1 MKPSHSLAEIDAKR
15 VIADLRELARRTSG
29 DGGAQRVAWTETWHK
44 ARAFLGELLEEIGAS
59 SETDEAGN
67 LWAWLDGGEGS
78 DAIAVGSHTDSV
90 PDGGWLDGA
99 LGVMAAVG
107 ILRAHAQ
114 SSSSRKPLVLVDWAD
129 EEGSRFGY
137 SLFGS
142 SAFAGELDPD
152 AVAGLRDADGRSMHE
167 VLASNDVDIAR
178 APDCAARRDGLAAY
192 LELHIEQGPVL
203 EAEGVTIAAV
213 EGCQGIERKR
223 FSFTGQ
229 AAHAGTTPM
238 AMRKDAGLAAAAC
251 AMSVAELP
259 GKHGGVATTG
269 ELRLEP
275 GISTAVAGKAHL
287 ACDLRN
293 PDADALAA
301 MLADA
306 RAGAAKSAAAHG
318 CELAEV
324 HAFGIAPTTFD
335 PQLVAVATEVCEAK
349 TGTGFRI
356 TSGALHDA
364 ASVSRVMPA
373 AMMFCPS
380 RGGISHASDEDT
392 SEADLNTAIEAFGA
406 LVAKVLAT

>member
-1 MKPSHSLAEIDAKR
+1 MTGAAIDAGR
-15 VIADLRELARRTSG
+15 VIADLRELARRTSNS
-29 DGGAQRVAWTETWHK
+29 DGAQRVAWTETWHE
-44 ARAFLGELLEEIGAS
+44 ARAFLGELLSEIGAG

-67 LWAWLDGGEGS
+67 LWARLDGEDGPGAL
-78 DAIAVGSHTDSV
+78 AIGSHLDSV

-107 ILRAHAQ
+107 VLRAYSQ
-114 SSSSRKPLVLVDWAD
+114 DDTRRRPLVLVDWAD

-152 AVAGLRDADGRSMHE
+152 GVAALEDSKGDTLRD
-167 VLASNDVDIAR
+167 VLAANGVE
-178 APDCAARRDGLAAY
+178 LAAAPKCSSRQDELARY

-213 EGCQGIERKR
+213 EGCQGIERVRFR
-223 FSFTGQ
+223 FSGQ

-251 AMSVAELP
+251 ALEIAKLP
-259 GKHGGVATTG
+259 GGHGGVATTG
-269 ELRLEP
+269 ELRLDP
-275 GISTAVAGKAHL
+275 GISTAVAGGAAL

-293 PDADALAA
+293 PDAGALEA
-301 MLADA
+301 MLSAA
-306 RAGAAKSAAAHG
+306 RAAAEKSARDHG
-318 CELAEV
+318 CEVREEAV
-324 HAFGIAPTTFD
+324 FRIAPTAFD
-335 PQLVAVATEVCEAK
+335 PGLVDAAAEACEERVGSAY
-349 TGTGFRI
+349 RI

-364 ASVSRVMPA
+364 ANVARVAPV

-380 RGGISHASDEDT
+380 RGGISHAPVEDT
-392 SEADLNTAIEAFGA
+392 SEEDLTAAIEAFGA
-406 LVAKVLAT
+406 LVGKALSE